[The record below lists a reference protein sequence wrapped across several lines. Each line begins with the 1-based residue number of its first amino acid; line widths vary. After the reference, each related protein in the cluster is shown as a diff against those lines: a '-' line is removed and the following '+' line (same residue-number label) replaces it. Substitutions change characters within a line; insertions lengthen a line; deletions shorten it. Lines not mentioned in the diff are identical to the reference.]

1 MGSGI
6 LGQEERLLRGEMD
19 HFHHKG
25 MDYRILDL
33 WQRGCLGIKSE
44 NLQVWWGVGWAFEK
58 KEKKALE
65 TVRGPVC
72 RLLPPKIGGILWNSR
87 MKA

>member
-1 MGSGI
+1 MGSRI

-33 WQRGCLGIKSE
+33 SAEGLLGDKVRESAG
-44 NLQVWWGVGWAFEK
+44 LVGSGVG
-58 KEKKALE
+58 
-65 TVRGPVC
+65 
-72 RLLPPKIGGILWNSR
+72 I
-87 MKA
+87 